1 MSLIKKLPD
10 IVANKIS
17 AGEVVQRPASAVKE
31 LLENAIDAGADEI
44 TLAIKAAG
52 KTLIQVI
59 DNGCG
64 LSEEDATLCFDRFA
78 TSKITDVN
86 DLENL
91 HTLGF
96 RGEAL
101 ASIAAVAQVELK
113 TKRFDDRTGT
123 LVKISGGRFED
134 VSRTETPNGTSFSIR
149 NLFFNVPARRKFLKT
164 NATEYKHIFEA
175 IQAQSLVYPDIK
187 WKFFSDD
194 EEVFS
199 FQNTN
204 LAERLDY
211 FFGEKF
217 SQSLV
222 EFGEEND
229 FMKLR
234 GYLGKPAMM
243 KRTKNQQFLFINH
256 RITQSKLLTSAIM
269 TAYGELLGEREY
281 PFFLVY
287 MDIAPRYIDV
297 NVHPTK
303 MEVKFDDERNIY
315 NMVHAIVKHT
325 VKTVDFSPR
334 VNVEEKPNS
343 QRPPQTESNADFPGT
358 AKRLSYKDR
367 DGEMRSSNSLWR
379 DYQSF
384 YKDQDEQAPPRFL
397 DQQAPQY
404 DSPPPIPTDMPE
416 RFVTTPPE
424 SLQEVTPPEGGSRQM
439 EIFIQSREDEPATVT
454 SERFVWQ
461 LHNTY
466 ILTQIK
472 SGLLI
477 IDQHVAHERIL
488 YERAIAIMDS
498 NVPNS
503 QQLLFPHSA
512 KLTAW
517 EFDVLKEIRSDLE
530 SLGFSMRT
538 LDQRTVL
545 VEGIPPDVMPGRE
558 ERILHEMLEQ
568 YQDYQQNLKLEP
580 RDNLAKS
587 YACRSSIMAG
597 QKLSRNEMTSLIDQ
611 LFATSMPYVCP
622 HGRPII
628 IKLSIEEL
636 DKMFGRS

>member
-64 LSEEDATLCFDRFA
+64 LSEEDATLCFERFA
-78 TSKITDVN
+78 TSKISDVG

-101 ASIAAVAQVELK
+101 ASIASVSQVELK
-113 TKRFDDRTGT
+113 TKRYDDRTGT
-123 LVKISGGRFED
+123 LVKISGGRFEE
-134 VSRTETPNGTSFSIR
+134 VSRTETPNGTAFSIR
-149 NLFFNVPARRKFLKT
+149 NLFYNVPARRKFLKT
-164 NATEYKHIFEA
+164 NATEYKHIFETV
-175 IQAQSLVYPDIK
+175 QAQTLVYPDIK
-187 WKFFSDD
+187 WRFYSDD
-194 EEVFS
+194 EEIFS
-199 FQNTN
+199 FLNNN
-204 LAERLDY
+204 LSERLDY
-211 FFGEKF
+211 FFGKDF
-217 SQSLV
+217 SQNLI
-222 EFGEEND
+222 EFTEEND

-243 KRTKNQQFLFINH
+243 KRTKNQQFLFINN
-256 RITQSKLLTSAIM
+256 RVTQSKLLSSAIM

-281 PFFLVY
+281 PFFLIY
-287 MDIAPRYIDV
+287 MDIAPHYIDV

-315 NMVHAIVKHT
+315 NMVHSVVKHRI
-325 VKTVDFSPR
+325 KTLDFSPN
-334 VNVEEKPNS
+334 VQVEEKPDS
-343 QRPPQTESNADFPGT
+343 PRPTGESFNFPGV
-358 AKRLSYKDR
+358 AKRLSYNDR
-367 DGEMRSSNSLWR
+367 DADMRSSNALFR
-379 DYQSF
+379 DYKTY
-384 YKDQDEQAPPRFL
+384 YKAQDERAEPGFFANPKREMDWRSSL
-397 DQQAPQY
+397 PAHTEA
-404 DSPPPIPTDMPE
+404 SL
-416 RFVTTPPE
+416 TPPKQAE
-424 SLQEVTPPEGGSRQM
+424 PEGNPTFHDGSRQM
-439 EIFIQSREDEPATVT
+439 EIFIQSRDDEPATAGQ
-454 SERFVWQ
+454 ERFVWQ

-488 YERAIAIMDS
+488 YERAIAVMES

-512 KLTAW
+512 KLSAW
-517 EFDVLKEIRSDLE
+517 EFDVLKEIKTDLVQ
-530 SLGFSMRT
+530 LGFSLRI

-568 YQDYQQNLKLEP
+568 YQDYQQNLKLEQ
-580 RDNLAKS
+580 RDNVAKS